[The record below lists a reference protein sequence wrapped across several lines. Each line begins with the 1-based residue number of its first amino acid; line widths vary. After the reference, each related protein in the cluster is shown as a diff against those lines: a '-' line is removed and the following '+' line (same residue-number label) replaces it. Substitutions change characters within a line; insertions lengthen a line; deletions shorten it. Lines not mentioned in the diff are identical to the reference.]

1 MLDRVGR
8 YRVEALIGEGAMADV
23 YRAFDP
29 GIHRTLAV
37 KILKPEF
44 RQNRE
49 YASRFLRE
57 AKAAGALNHPSIVT
71 IYDVGQVDG
80 YPYIAM
86 ELIDGRGLN
95 DVVRERGSLPPEEVT
110 AIGLQLAEGLRY
122 AHGLGVVHRDI
133 KPSNIMLLDDGRT
146 LKILDFG
153 IARMAEGDTPFDDG
167 EGLKT
172 QIGQVLGSPRYM
184 SPEQALGRDLDGRSD
199 LFSVGVVLYELVTG
213 KKAFSGVSPA
223 SLALQ
228 ITQQDP
234 PSLADAAS
242 DAPRGLQFIINK
254 LLAKRPERRFRDGAQ
269 LAEALRREQA
279 AYIAVRAEAETR
291 RRYLPLQLRTTLLVV
306 SITAV
311 AMVASITT
319 VLNRQDAAM
328 QHVALTSG
336 SAVAAFVANN
346 AALRAVDNATL
357 PPEQRDWLPTQAF
370 VQAAASDPN
379 IRQLTIVDADGIV
392 RASQAAGRVG
402 RPYQPSERERLI
414 ERAGP
419 DTVTVTRDGKG
430 FRFVRVI
437 EYAGRPFGVVDMVLD
452 RAELRSAADLS
463 TPAHAPARGGDAGE
477 RGRGQLR
484 RGAFAGGADPAIE
497 GGPHRRRQGRSRL
510 PYLAPSQGR
519 IRRAVR
525 RLQPDEQQPGG
536 AAGRRGRLRSG
547 RGRRRLRHLDGVP
560 ARPPSACST
569 RLARRGRFGSGPGAA
584 ASSEPRRRQSGLG
597 ARPQRLALRFAT
609 APSRKAEPR
618 RDRRRR
624 PHRDQPA
631 GRRRLSQEQVTRSVS
646 YLCVAPCMRRARAR
660 SALIGP
666 LSGSRLEASRNSD
679 TARLIS
685 PLFISTRA

>member
-23 YRAFDP
+23 YKAFDP
-29 GIHRTLAV
+29 GIHRTLAIKV
-37 KILKPEF
+37 LKPEF

-86 ELIDGRGLN
+86 ELIDGRPLSE
-95 DVVRERGSLPPEEVT
+95 VVRERGELPPEEVT
-110 AIGLQLAEGLRY
+110 AIGLQLADGLRY

-133 KPSNIMLLDDGRT
+133 KPSNIMLLGDGRT

-153 IARMAEGDTPFDDG
+153 IARMAEGDGPFDDG

-223 SLALQ
+223 SLAIQ

-234 PSLADAAS
+234 PALSEAAS

-279 AYIAVRAEAETR
+279 AYAAVQAEAETR

-311 AMVASITT
+311 VLLASVGA

-328 QHVALTSG
+328 QHVALSSG

-357 PPEQRDWLPTQAF
+357 PAEQRDWLPTQAF

-379 IRQLTIVDADGIV
+379 VRQLTIVDADGIV
-392 RASQAAGRVG
+392 RGSKTAGQVG
-402 RPYQPSERERLI
+402 RPYQPAEHERLI
-414 ERAGP
+414 DRAGS
-419 DTVTVTRDGKG
+419 DTVTITRDRKG
-430 FRFVRVI
+430 FRFVRAI
-437 EYAGRPFGVVDMVLD
+437 TYAGRPFGVVDVVLD
-452 RAELRSAADLS
+452 RHELRMAADLS
-463 TPAHAPARGGDAGE
+463 RLLMLLLGMVTLGSVGAASYVVARSLAAPIRRLKAALTDAAKGDLDFHISHHRKDEFGE
-477 RGRGQLR
+477 LFDAYNLMTSNLAERLAAAEGYALE
-484 RGAFAGGADPAIE
+484 E
-497 GGPHRRRQGRSRL
+497 GGEGSVIL
-510 PYLAPSQGR
+510 SAPVSPPER
-519 IRRAVR
+519 
-525 RLQPDEQQPGG
+525 
-536 AAGRRGRLRSG
+536 
-547 RGRRRLRHLDGVP
+547 P
-560 ARPPSACST
+560 APKDIWRE
-569 RLARRGRFGSGPGAA
+569 
-584 ASSEPRRRQSGLG
+584 EPRRASDVWRDAALD
-597 ARPQRLALRFAT
+597 AREPEKIDFALPPRPSLNTAEPPRRASPFDPPASRP
-609 APSRKAEPR
+609 APSEPSEDG
-618 RDRRRR
+618 DRT
-624 PHRDQPA
+624 
-631 GRRRLSQEQVTRSVS
+631 V
-646 YLCVAPCMRRARAR
+646 
-660 SALIGP
+660 
-666 LSGSRLEASRNSD
+666 
-679 TARLIS
+679 IS
-685 PLFISTRA
+685 PRDEDYP

>member
-23 YRAFDP
+23 YKAFDP
-29 GIHRTLAV
+29 GIHRTLAIKV
-37 KILKPEF
+37 LKPEF

-86 ELIDGRGLN
+86 ELIDGRPLN
-95 DVVRERGSLPPEEVT
+95 EVVRERGKLPPEEVT
-110 AIGLQLAEGLRY
+110 AIGLQLADGLRY

-133 KPSNIMLLDDGRT
+133 KPSNIMLLGDGRT

-153 IARMAEGDTPFDDG
+153 IARMAEGDGPFDDG

-199 LFSVGVVLYELVTG
+199 LFSVGVVLYELITG
-213 KKAFSGVSPA
+213 QKAFSGVSPA
-223 SLALQ
+223 SLAIQ

-234 PSLADAAS
+234 PSLAETAS

-279 AYIAVRAEAETR
+279 AYAAVQAEAETR

-306 SITAV
+306 SITAAV
-311 AMVASITT
+311 LLASIAT

-328 QHVALTSG
+328 QHVALSSG

-379 IRQLTIVDADGIV
+379 IRQLTVVDADGIV
-392 RASQAAGRVG
+392 RGSKSPGQVG
-402 RPYQPSERERLI
+402 HPYQPAEHERLI
-414 ERAGP
+414 DRAGS
-419 DTVTVTRDGKG
+419 DTVTITGDHKG
-430 FRFVRVI
+430 FRFVRAI
-437 EYAGRPFGVVDMVLD
+437 TYANRPFGVVDVVLD

-463 TPAHAPARGGDAGE
+463 RLLMLLLGVVTLGSVGAASYVVARSLAAPIRRLKAALTDAAKGDLDFHVSHHRKDEFGELFDAYNLMTSNLEERLAAAEGYALEEAGEGSILSAAPASPPAQTRPAPPRDIWRE
-477 RGRGQLR
+477 EPRRPDVW
-484 RGAFAGGADPAIE
+484 RGASPEDREPEKIDFA
-497 GGPHRRRQGRSRL
+497 L
-510 PYLAPSQGR
+510 PPRPS
-519 IRRAVR
+519 
-525 RLQPDEQQPGG
+525 LG
-536 AAGRRGRLRSG
+536 AAEPA
-547 RGRRRLRHLDGVP
+547 RHPSPFDPPP
-560 ARPPSACST
+560 ARPVPP
-569 RLARRGRFGSGPGAA
+569 GP
-584 ASSEPRRRQSGLG
+584 
-597 ARPQRLALRFAT
+597 
-609 APSRKAEPR
+609 AEDG
-618 RDRRRR
+618 DRT
-624 PHRDQPA
+624 
-631 GRRRLSQEQVTRSVS
+631 V
-646 YLCVAPCMRRARAR
+646 
-660 SALIGP
+660 
-666 LSGSRLEASRNSD
+666 
-679 TARLIS
+679 IS
-685 PLFISTRA
+685 PRSEDYP

>member
-23 YRAFDP
+23 YKAFDP
-29 GIHRTLAV
+29 GIHRVLAIKV
-37 KILKPEF
+37 LKPEF

-86 ELIDGRGLN
+86 ELIDGRPLN
-95 DVVRERGSLPPEEVT
+95 EVVRERGKLPPEEVT
-110 AIGLQLAEGLRY
+110 AIGLQLADGLRY

-133 KPSNIMLLDDGRT
+133 KPSNIMLLGDGRT

-153 IARMAEGDTPFDDG
+153 IARMAEGDGPFDDG

-199 LFSVGVVLYELVTG
+199 LFSVGVVLYELITG
-213 KKAFSGVSPA
+213 QKAFSGVSPA
-223 SLALQ
+223 SLAIQ
-228 ITQQDP
+228 ITQQEP
-234 PSLADAAS
+234 PSLAETAS

-279 AYIAVRAEAETR
+279 AYAAVQAEAETR

-306 SITAV
+306 SITAAV
-311 AMVASITT
+311 LLASIAT

-328 QHVALTSG
+328 QHVALSSG

-379 IRQLTIVDADGIV
+379 IRQLTVVDADGIV
-392 RASQAAGRVG
+392 RGSKSPGQVG
-402 RPYQPSERERLI
+402 HPYQPAEHERLI
-414 ERAGP
+414 DRAGS
-419 DTVTVTRDGKG
+419 DTVTITGDHKG
-430 FRFVRVI
+430 FRFVRAI
-437 EYAGRPFGVVDMVLD
+437 TYANRPFGVVDVVLD

-463 TPAHAPARGGDAGE
+463 RLLMLLLGVVTLGSVGAASYVVARSLAAPIRRLKAALTDAAKGDLDFHISHHRKDEFGELFDAYNLMTSNLEERLAAAEGYALEEAGEGSILSAAPASPPAQTRPAPPRNIWREEPRRPDVW
-477 RGRGQLR
+477 
-484 RGAFAGGADPAIE
+484 RGASPEDREPEKIDFA
-497 GGPHRRRQGRSRL
+497 L
-510 PYLAPSQGR
+510 PPRPS
-519 IRRAVR
+519 
-525 RLQPDEQQPGG
+525 LG
-536 AAGRRGRLRSG
+536 AAEPA
-547 RGRRRLRHLDGVP
+547 RHPSPFDPPP
-560 ARPPSACST
+560 ARPVPP
-569 RLARRGRFGSGPGAA
+569 GP
-584 ASSEPRRRQSGLG
+584 
-597 ARPQRLALRFAT
+597 
-609 APSRKAEPR
+609 AEDG
-618 RDRRRR
+618 DRT
-624 PHRDQPA
+624 
-631 GRRRLSQEQVTRSVS
+631 V
-646 YLCVAPCMRRARAR
+646 
-660 SALIGP
+660 
-666 LSGSRLEASRNSD
+666 
-679 TARLIS
+679 IS
-685 PLFISTRA
+685 PRSEDYP

>member
-463 TPAHAPARGGDAGE
+463 RLLMLLLGVVTLGSVGVASYVVARSLAAPIRRLKAALTDAAKGDLDFHISHHRKDEFGELFDAYNLMSSNLEERLAAAEGYALEGGGE
-477 RGRGQLR
+477 GSVTSMASPPGRRPLAQHDWR
-484 RGAFAGGADPAIE
+484 AEGASEADLALPPHPSLGGASPALA
-497 GGPHRRRQGRSRL
+497 PGRSASPFDSPPLR
-510 PYLAPSQGR
+510 P
-519 IRRAVR
+519 VR
-525 RLQPDEQQPGG
+525 PNPAETE
-536 AAGRRGRLRSG
+536 
-547 RGRRRLRHLDGVP
+547 DG
-560 ARPPSACST
+560 
-569 RLARRGRFGSGPGAA
+569 
-584 ASSEPRRRQSGLG
+584 
-597 ARPQRLALRFAT
+597 
-609 APSRKAEPR
+609 
-618 RDRRRR
+618 DRT
-624 PHRDQPA
+624 
-631 GRRRLSQEQVTRSVS
+631 V
-646 YLCVAPCMRRARAR
+646 
-660 SALIGP
+660 
-666 LSGSRLEASRNSD
+666 
-679 TARLIS
+679 IS
-685 PLFISTRA
+685 PRDDGGYPKNR